1 MKRSS
6 STAAAKTTTK
16 VELKV
21 VRIGN
26 SRGVRLPKSVIERYK
41 IGDALVLEAREDGL
55 LFRGSGD
62 KRMTWEETFRDMASE
77 AEDWS
82 DLDAAIGDGIKST
95 EKW

>member
-6 STAAAKTTTK
+6 SAAPPKAAAK

-26 SRGVRLPKSVIERYK
+26 SRGVRLPKTVIERYK

-55 LFRGSGD
+55 LLRGSGD

-77 AEDWS
+77 AESWG
-82 DLDAAIGDGIKST
+82 DLDAAIGDGIKSAD
-95 EKW
+95 KW